1 MAVGRGV
8 LGAGGDGR
16 GGSATLRAAHFP
28 ADGVTVRPAPL
39 PPGVLTRIPAPSVS
53 HLVDVEVWLHALA
66 SDLTTAVGSGSKVEG
81 GFW

>member
-1 MAVGRGV
+1 M
-8 LGAGGDGR
+8 
-16 GGSATLRAAHFP
+16 
-28 ADGVTVRPAPL
+28 TVRPAPL